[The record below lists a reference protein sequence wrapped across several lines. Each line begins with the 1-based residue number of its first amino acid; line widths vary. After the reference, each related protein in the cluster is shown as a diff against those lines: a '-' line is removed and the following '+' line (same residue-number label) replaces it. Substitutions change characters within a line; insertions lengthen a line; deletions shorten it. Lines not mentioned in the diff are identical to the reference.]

1 MSAPDRTGAP
11 AAPAGDRRAAGR
23 PPSNAFPVRRQ
34 ARAAAG
40 RSPG

>member
-11 AAPAGDRRAAGR
+11 AALRGDRHAAGR
-23 PPSNAFPVRRQ
+23 PPSNASPVRRQ
-34 ARAAAG
+34 GRAAAG